1 MDNFVVSA
9 RKYRPSTFDT
19 VVGQSNITGTLKNAI
34 SNNHLA
40 QAFLFCGPRG
50 VGKTSCA
57 RILAKTI
64 NCMNLN
70 DKTEA
75 CNECE
80 SCQGFNNSHSFNI
93 HELDGA
99 SNNGVDK
106 IRELVDQ
113 VRFAPQVGKYSIYI
127 IDEVH
132 MLSQAA
138 FNAFLK
144 TLEEPPAHAIFILA
158 TTEKHKIIPTILS
171 RCQIFDFKR
180 IQIQDIVEHLA
191 FVAKSEGIDA
201 QKDALH
207 IIAQKSDGA
216 LRDALSTFDQ
226 IVSFSGN
233 TLSYENV
240 IQNLNILDYDY
251 YFKLVDFF
259 LKGDL
264 SSALVL
270 FDEILNNGFD
280 GHQFINGL
288 AQHLRDLMVCQDPI
302 TINLLEVS
310 QTIKT
315 KYAEQSASCSNS
327 FLLKGLEICNK
338 IDLNFRS
345 SKNQRLLVELG
356 LMQINGLMHAVE
368 EKKNIVETTSS
379 TEKKKKSETI
389 TEPTPITTPQ
399 PKDEETAKKIITP
412 QPVRPKVLHL
422 KDEANQKR
430 TISISDFQSKKEQ
443 PDESKEHKTPQH
455 EESFEQHQLKLHWKN
470 YCKTLQEEG
479 KHNLHSILNEKVAEL
494 KNDFVLELFLDN
506 KMQEEV
512 VVDEKNKLL
521 QYLQRNLKND
531 KIKLI
536 LTIKKIETV
545 EAKAY
550 TSEDKFVKMAE
561 KNSALLK
568 LKDEFGL
575 EINY

>member
-368 EKKNIVETTSS
+368 EKKNIAETTTF

-389 TEPTPITTPQ
+389 TEPTPITSPQ

-455 EESFEQHQLKLHWKN
+455 QESFEQHQLKLHWKN